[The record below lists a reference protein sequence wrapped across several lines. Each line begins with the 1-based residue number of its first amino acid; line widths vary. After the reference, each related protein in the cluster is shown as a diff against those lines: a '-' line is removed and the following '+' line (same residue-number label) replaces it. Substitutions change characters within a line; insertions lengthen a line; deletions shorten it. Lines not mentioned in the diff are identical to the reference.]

1 MRQST
6 APQQAAGFAMVV
18 AIGELSQ
25 QAAGNIPR
33 RDLKTRLLG
42 VLLIVIFAG
51 LIWYNWHQLTNEGR
65 YSLKL
70 AAFGPVG
77 VLGGFFVLLFP
88 GKAGKP
94 ETTRD
99 KIIVLLVFG
108 IGVVA
113 GLFNWYLMDPGFF
126 GR

>member
-1 MRQST
+1 MRH
-6 APQQAAGFAMVV
+6 
-18 AIGELSQ
+18 
-25 QAAGNIPR
+25 
-33 RDLKTRLLG
+33 LKARLLG
-42 VLLIVIFAG
+42 VVLILVFAG
-51 LIWYNWHQLTNEGR
+51 LIYYNWTQLTSEGH

-77 VLGGFFVLLFP
+77 VVGGLFVLLFP
-88 GKAGKP
+88 EKAGKP
-94 ETTRD
+94 ESTRD

-108 IGVVA
+108 VGVIA